1 MKKLIIILMMVF
13 VASGVNAQSTVEDL
27 FERLE
32 NIEEKKRINEEEE
45 KRKKKEEKILLEQK
59 EKCKIFATKLR
70 FEGVDVTKLTDEDI
84 DRLDS
89 LRQQHD
95 SNDLYERLHPSKSLY
110 GLPGAVFK
118 SVMKQE
124 REYYARIFNEDKHAT
139 YTCAA
144 DSIVFVEPG
153 IYQYITVKDSGVGFE
168 WLRKESCYLIREGNK
183 LTIGRATFIC
193 RESEEKTKE
202 ENIKK
207 TKKRKHYDDVYE

>member
-1 MKKLIIILMMVF
+1 MKKLVMILMMVF

-45 KRKKKEEKILLEQK
+45 KRKKEEEEILLEQK
-59 EKCKIFATKLR
+59 KKCKIFATKLR

-95 SNDLYERLHPSKSLY
+95 SNDLYERLHRSNSLY
-110 GLPGAVFK
+110 ALPSVVFK
-118 SVMKQE
+118 DVMKQE

-153 IYQYITVKDSGVGFE
+153 MYTYIAVKDLGAGFE
-168 WLRKESCYLIREGNK
+168 MLKEKSCYLIREGNK

-193 RESEEKTKE
+193 RETKE
-202 ENIKK
+202 GNIKK